1 MGEKSKK
8 LFVSAALVVIG
19 NFICSLGVTLFLQPS
34 GLATGSTTGIA
45 LTLEHYL
52 DIPIS
57 YFIFVFNMCMLV
69 LGLIVLGKKFVVSTV
84 ASSFLY
90 PAFLEL
96 QARVIGERVI
106 STDSVICACF
116 ASIFIGVGLGI
127 LIRAGASTGGMDIV
141 HLIVRKLLHVPVSA
155 SMYAFDVLILSVQLL
170 YRPVESVLY
179 GILMVFIYT
188 MVLDKMLMLGTTRTE
203 VKIISDK
210 TKEICSM
217 ILTDVDRGVTLLN
230 GESGYLHEE
239 KQIVLSVISNRELPK
254 LEKLVHD
261 IDPECFMIVNRISEV
276 KGRGFSMSR
285 K

>member
-1 MGEKSKK
+1 MGEKSKR

-210 TKEICSM
+210 TKEICNM

>member
-1 MGEKSKK
+1 MGEKSKR

-34 GLATGSTTGIA
+34 GLATGRTTGIA

-106 STDSVICACF
+106 STDFVICACF

-230 GESGYLHEE
+230 
-239 KQIVLSVISNRELPK
+239 V
-254 LEKLVHD
+254 
-261 IDPECFMIVNRISEV
+261 EC
-276 KGRGFSMSR
+276 G
-285 K
+285 

>member
-1 MGEKSKK
+1 MGEKSKR

-127 LIRAGASTGGMDIV
+127 LIRTGASTGGMDIV

-210 TKEICSM
+210 TKEICNM